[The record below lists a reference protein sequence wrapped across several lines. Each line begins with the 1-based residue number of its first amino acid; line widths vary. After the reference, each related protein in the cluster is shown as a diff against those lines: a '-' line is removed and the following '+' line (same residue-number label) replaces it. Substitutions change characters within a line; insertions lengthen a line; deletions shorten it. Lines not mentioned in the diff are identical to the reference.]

1 MAPTCASRPNI
12 EDEAYA
18 EDVLR
23 SAAPGAKATAL
34 SPAEAAAAAASRAAA
49 KAKGGAGPGG
59 KGGGRGGGKG
69 GAAADTRGD
78 RLAALAS
85 ELTQREKAKSNRQVE
100 AATASARS
108 GTVTPLL
115 ELLGTGKPYEQAS
128 ACAALDRM
136 LLTMP
141 DRAEAHKLRLRV
153 HAVQGERRVLALLEE
168 APRAARAVPRLG
180 GAGAGAGRQG
190 GAARGAAPLKTATS
204 TMRHTVM
211 LTALNAL
218 ESLSEGCASQLPPRR
233 PAPHPAHP
241 LAPPPPDLAP

>member
-59 KGGGRGGGKG
+59 KGGGKG

-100 AATASARS
+100 AATTSARS

-141 DRAEAHKLRLRV
+141 DRAEA
-153 HAVQGERRVLALLEE
+153 Q
-168 APRAARAVPRLG
+168 
-180 GAGAGAGRQG
+180 
-190 GAARGAAPLKTATS
+190 
-204 TMRHTVM
+204 
-211 LTALNAL
+211 
-218 ESLSEGCASQLPPRR
+218 
-233 PAPHPAHP
+233 
-241 LAPPPPDLAP
+241 APPL